1 MFNLF
6 SNQPK
11 ATDFRGVGADMH
23 SHLLP
28 GIDDGAPDL
37 AESLTLIRA
46 LLDLGYTQLYTT
58 PHVMSDLY
66 PNTRD
71 TILRKRDEVLEA
83 IAESG
88 LEVRFDAA
96 AEYYIDKAFT
106 ELLTR
111 EPLLTLPGNR
121 VLVEQS
127 MMQAYPNLDQVLF
140 DLQMKGY
147 QPVLAHPERYAF
159 YRHEDQIMEL
169 ADRGI
174 ELQVNLLSLSGYYG
188 AAARKMAKAL
198 IEAEAVAFLGT
209 DLHHIRHARALADCL
224 KEPLF
229 TRAAGQVLNP
239 KFSQSG

>member
-1 MFNLF
+1 
-6 SNQPK
+6 
-11 ATDFRGVGADMH
+11 MH

-46 LLDLGYTQLYTT
+46 LLDLGFAELYTT

-66 PNTRD
+66 PNSRD
-71 TILRKRDEVLEA
+71 TILRKRDELLEA
-83 IAESG
+83 VAESG
-88 LEVRFDAA
+88 LEVRLDAA
-96 AEYYIDKAFT
+96 AEYYIDTAFT
-106 ELLTR
+106 DRLIR

-127 MMQAYPNLDQVLF
+127 MMQPYPNLDQVLF

-159 YRHEDQIMEL
+159 YRHAEQILEL

-188 AAARKMAKAL
+188 TAARKMAKAL
-198 IEAEAVAFLGT
+198 IEAGVVSFVGT
-209 DLHHIRHARALADCL
+209 DLHHIRHAKALAECL
-224 KEPLF
+224 KEPMF
-229 TRAAGQVLNP
+229 VRAAAQAANP
-239 KFSQSG
+239 TLSTSG